1 MSRNCLTAMG
11 LATVAACL
19 AAPAGAGTYADDFEA
34 YAPGAFPAANWIDTG
49 TVAPFGT
56 LPPPNPSCTVGVT
69 NDAFGQP
76 TRALHLDGSWVGSA
90 SGIYRSVT
98 PGAAYTLSMDVR
110 TDAFAD
116 GATDN
121 PSDWPWM
128 IGLSRYDAAEQAG
141 GWHSLQMYGTD
152 MSHDFR
158 AYAINDA
165 GQEDFPLGATIA
177 AGVWY
182 RVQLDIDANAGSIHS
197 RIWNIATSTLLLDA
211 TVNATGWLPSDNVF
225 DTVTINQGEL
235 SATTSADVWVDNVS
249 IVRVP
254 EPAAVGLLVGL
265 GLLRRR

>member
-1 MSRNCLTAMG
+1 MG
-11 LATVAACL
+11 LGIAAGF
-19 AAPAGAGTYADDFEA
+19 AAAALSGAAVAGTASDDFEA
-34 YAPGAFPAANWIDTG
+34 YAPGTFPAANWVDAA

-56 LPPPNPSCTVGVT
+56 LPPPSPSCTVGVT

-98 PGAAYTLSMDVR
+98 PGPGYTLTMDVR
-110 TDAFAD
+110 TDAFGE

-141 GWHSLQMYGTD
+141 GWRSLQMYGTD

-158 AYAINDA
+158 AYAISAA
-165 GQEDFPLGATIA
+165 GSEDFTLGATIA

-182 RVQLDIDANAGSIHS
+182 RVRLDIDADAGSIRN
-197 RIWNIATSTLLLDA
+197 RIWDSATSNLLLDA
-211 TVNATGWLPSDNVF
+211 TIHATGWLPSDNAF
-225 DTVTINQGEL
+225 DTVTINQGEF

-254 EPAAVGLLVGL
+254 EPAAAALLVAGR